1 MTDKQLLTRIT
12 ADPKILAGKPVVRG
26 TRLAVDYLLKLLAHG
41 ATEGEILAEY
51 EGLTV
56 EDIAACLLFAGK
68 SLEETA
74 FMPLIPVAV

>member
-12 ADPKILAGKPVVRG
+12 SDPKTLAGKPVVRG

-51 EGLTV
+51 EGLTTD
-56 EDIAACLLFAGK
+56 DIAACLLFAGK